1 MSEKIKAIYA
11 HLKPASP
18 ILPFLLLLVVV
29 SILGTLYASVQ
40 RKLLHKA
47 EEEDPCNPRYV
58 FFSGLLNPFQKDPW
72 GETEKK
78 FKRCISTHM
87 YRDPVQSKKI
97 QENRKLIQDREK
109 EIQSTIQSRSIDLSE
124 TNEKWA
130 NIKTNDNQ
138 EIEDKDASIDSL
150 FKSQYTLHEEVTKTM
165 VQLYYIIDAILKYI
179 YNVITIRLSKEKVT
193 LSIDDRHAKYM
204 ERYKAIYQEY
214 ADAIQQYKSKKYPIA
229 YQKAQSATQSFDVL
243 REEIRLFRADHQKSR
258 QSIQLG
264 CHRMD
269 KVFENPLYCDSI
281 FPSYKKDAPVWIT
294 QKLK

>member
-11 HLKPASP
+11 HLKPAPP

-29 SILGTLYASVQ
+29 SVLGSLYASVQ
-40 RKLLHKA
+40 RKLLHQA

-87 YRDPVQSKKI
+87 YRDPVQSKTI
-97 QENRKLIQDREK
+97 QENRKNIQDREK
-109 EIQSTIQSRSIDLSE
+109 EIQSTFQSRFNDLSQNYVDWYNYKKDTTE
-124 TNEKWA
+124 
-130 NIKTNDNQ
+130 NIT
-138 EIEDKDASIDSL
+138 DKDAQIDSI
-150 FKSQYTLHEEVTKTM
+150 FKYQYTLHEEMTKNM
-165 VQLYYIIDAILKYI
+165 VQLYYIMDAILKYI
-179 YNVITIRLSKEKVT
+179 YTVITVRLSKEKVT
-193 LSIDDRHAKYM
+193 LSIDARHEDYM

-214 ADAIQQYKSKKYPIA
+214 ADAIQQYKSQKYPSA
-229 YQKAQSATQSFDVL
+229 YQKAQSATQRFDAL

-258 QSIQLG
+258 QSIQRG

-269 KVFENPLYCDSI
+269 KVFGEPGHCDGI
-281 FPSYKKDAPVWIT
+281 FPSYKKDTPVWIT
-294 QKLK
+294 EKLT